1 MAYTSIEFAVAGG
14 LATIRLN
21 RPDRLNSFNTEM
33 HAELRSALDAVEA
46 DAAVRCL
53 LLSANGRA
61 FCAGQDLGDRAVA
74 PGESAPDLGQSLEEN
89 YNPLVRRLKALAMPV
104 ICAVNGVAAGAGA
117 NVALACDIVIA
128 ARSAKFIEPFNK
140 LGLVPDSGGT
150 WALPRLVGPA
160 RAAGLALLGEPLAA
174 EDAAR
179 WGLIWEVVDD
189 EALEA
194 HARGLGERLAAG
206 PTRGYALTKR
216 ALQAS
221 QNNDLDA
228 QLELERDLQR
238 EAGRSEDYAEGVA
251 AFLEKRQ
258 PAFKGR

>member
-221 QNNDLDA
+221 QNNNLDA